1 MVGACKSTGIY
12 LRKYGNCNN
21 NTFSNTILC
30 KINYHLLVMGRSIID
45 QPDGW
50 LLINDLAS
58 LHEQNFTI
66 QIKQLVRLLYIR
78 GDHFLYSFDLKMMTL
93 NLGVIL
99 LEDIKC
105 LSLLL
110 VKSSQIF
117 LVFMFF
123 IFSQEQLHGSTFDGI
138 IWHHLIVFQVY

>member
-1 MVGACKSTGIY
+1 
-12 LRKYGNCNN
+12 
-21 NTFSNTILC
+21 
-30 KINYHLLVMGRSIID
+30 
-45 QPDGW
+45 
-50 LLINDLAS
+50 
-58 LHEQNFTI
+58 
-66 QIKQLVRLLYIR
+66 
-78 GDHFLYSFDLKMMTL
+78 MMTL